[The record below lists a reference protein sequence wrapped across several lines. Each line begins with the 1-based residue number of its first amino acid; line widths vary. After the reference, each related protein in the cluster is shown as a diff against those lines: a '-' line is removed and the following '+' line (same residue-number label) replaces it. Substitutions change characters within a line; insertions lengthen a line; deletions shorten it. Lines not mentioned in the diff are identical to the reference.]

1 MGLLN
6 NPTSYLNHT
15 HRQQHIKSPRP
26 SLILFASLFTVAVLP
41 RSLLVSV
48 IPIEALVLLSNV
60 QAVSLVYFI
69 SGIASILFSLVIP
82 ILASR
87 FRARGLLILGAIA
100 AIATA
105 FLLNSHQIYLFVVGM
120 MLYTASANMVE
131 IALTLF
137 IMQVVPRREIQR
149 FEPMRVFFMVIGFL
163 IGPWLG
169 IVLREQ
175 ISASSPYLLS
185 GIVAVLTIVF
195 MLLLQLHRLPQ
206 DTSRPTPSNPVRYVQ
221 RFSAQPRLRLA
232 WALAVG
238 RASWWSM
245 FFIYAPLYAVTSGL
259 GEIIGGAIVS
269 AGVGTVLTV
278 HFWGWI
284 GRRYGLRRMMFWSAM
299 MTTLAMLV
307 LTAAAGVAWLGVAL
321 WLVAAA
327 AVAPLDAAG
336 NGPFLRAVRSRER
349 PEMAGV
355 YNTYRD
361 VAQLM
366 PPGIFSVVLRV
377 FELPAVF
384 ATTALGM
391 LGIAGLAR
399 YLPRRF

>member
-1 MGLLN
+1 M
-6 NPTSYLNHT
+6 
-15 HRQQHIKSPRP
+15 
-26 SLILFASLFTVAVLP
+26 AVLP

-48 IPIEALVLLSNV
+48 IPVEALTLMSTV
-60 QAVSLVYFI
+60 QAVSLLYFI
-69 SGIASILFSLVIP
+69 SGIASVLFSLLIP

-87 FRARGLLILGAIA
+87 FRARGLLILGGITTV
-100 AIATA
+100 ATA
-105 FLLNSHQIYLFVVGM
+105 VLLNSHQMSLFVVGM
-120 MLYTASANMVE
+120 IFYTASANMVE

-169 IVLREQ
+169 VVLREQ
-175 ISASSPYLLS
+175 VSASAPYLLS
-185 GIVAVLTIVF
+185 GLFAVFTIAF
-195 MLLLQLHRLPQ
+195 MLMLRLHRLHL
-206 DTSRPTPSNPVRYVQ
+206 DKSRPIPANPIRYVQ

-238 RASWWSM
+238 RAGWWSM

-259 GEIIGGAIVS
+259 GEIIGGTIVS
-269 AGVGTVLTV
+269 AGVAMVLTV

-284 GRRYGLRRMMFWSAM
+284 GRRYGLRRMMFWSSL
-299 MTTLAMLV
+299 MTTFAMLV
-307 LTAAAGVAWLGVAL
+307 LTAVAGSAWLGAAL

-327 AVAPLDAAG
+327 AIAPLDAAG

-361 VAQLM
+361 MAQLM
-366 PPGIFSVVLRV
+366 PPGIFSVVLRF

-391 LGIAGLAR
+391 LGMAALAR

>member
-1 MGLLN
+1 M
-6 NPTSYLNHT
+6 
-15 HRQQHIKSPRP
+15 
-26 SLILFASLFTVAVLP
+26 
-41 RSLLVSV
+41 LVSV

-105 FLLNSHQIYLFVVGM
+105 FLLNSHQIYLFVIGM

-206 DTSRPTPSNPVRYVQ
+206 DTSRAIPSNPVRYVQ

-299 MTTLAMLV
+299 MTALAMLV

-336 NGPFLRAVRSRER
+336 NGPFLRAVRARER

>member
-1 MGLLN
+1 MLN
-6 NPTSYLNHT
+6 NTASYLNHT

-26 SLILFASLFTVAVLP
+26 PLILFASLFTVAVLP

-48 IPIEALVLLSNV
+48 IPIEALILLNNV

-105 FLLNSHQIYLFVVGM
+105 FLLNSHQIYLFVIGM

-206 DTSRPTPSNPVRYVQ
+206 DTSRAIPSNPVRYVQ

-299 MTTLAMLV
+299 MTALAMLV
-307 LTAAAGVAWLGVAL
+307 LTAAAGVAWLGAAL

-336 NGPFLRAVRSRER
+336 NGPFLRAVRARER

>member
-1 MGLLN
+1 MLN
-6 NPTSYLNHT
+6 NPASYLNHT

-26 SLILFASLFTVAVLP
+26 PLILFASLFTVAVLP

-105 FLLNSHQIYLFVVGM
+105 FLLNSHQIYLFVIGM

-175 ISASSPYLLS
+175 ISVSSPYLLS

-206 DTSRPTPSNPVRYVQ
+206 DTSRAIPSNPVRYVQ

-299 MTTLAMLV
+299 MTALAMLV
-307 LTAAAGVAWLGVAL
+307 LTAAAGVAWLGAAL

-336 NGPFLRAVRSRER
+336 NGPFLRAVRARER

>member
-1 MGLLN
+1 MLN
-6 NPTSYLNHT
+6 NPASYLNHT

-26 SLILFASLFTVAVLP
+26 PLILFASLFTVAVLP

-48 IPIEALVLLSNV
+48 IPIEALILLNNV

-105 FLLNSHQIYLFVVGM
+105 FLLNSHQIYLFVIGM

-206 DTSRPTPSNPVRYVQ
+206 DTSRAIPSNPVRYVQ

-299 MTTLAMLV
+299 MTALAMLV
-307 LTAAAGVAWLGVAL
+307 LTAAAGVAWLGAAL

-336 NGPFLRAVRSRER
+336 NGPFLRAVRARER

>member
-1 MGLLN
+1 
-6 NPTSYLNHT
+6 
-15 HRQQHIKSPRP
+15 
-26 SLILFASLFTVAVLP
+26 
-41 RSLLVSV
+41 
-48 IPIEALVLLSNV
+48 
-60 QAVSLVYFI
+60 
-69 SGIASILFSLVIP
+69 
-82 ILASR
+82 
-87 FRARGLLILGAIA
+87 
-100 AIATA
+100 
-105 FLLNSHQIYLFVVGM
+105 
-120 MLYTASANMVE
+120 
-131 IALTLF
+131 
-137 IMQVVPRREIQR
+137 
-149 FEPMRVFFMVIGFL
+149 
-163 IGPWLG
+163 
-169 IVLREQ
+169 
-175 ISASSPYLLS
+175 
-185 GIVAVLTIVF
+185 
-195 MLLLQLHRLPQ
+195 
-206 DTSRPTPSNPVRYVQ
+206 
-221 RFSAQPRLRLA
+221 
-232 WALAVG
+232 
-238 RASWWSM
+238 M

>member
-6 NPTSYLNHT
+6 NTASYLNHT

-26 SLILFASLFTVAVLP
+26 PLILFASLFTVAVLP

-48 IPIEALVLLSNV
+48 IPIEALVLLNNV

-105 FLLNSHQIYLFVVGM
+105 FLLNSHQIYLFVIGM

-206 DTSRPTPSNPVRYVQ
+206 DTSRAIPSNPVRYVQ

-299 MTTLAMLV
+299 MTALAMLV
-307 LTAAAGVAWLGVAL
+307 LTAAAGVAWLGAAL

>member
-1 MGLLN
+1 M
-6 NPTSYLNHT
+6 
-15 HRQQHIKSPRP
+15 
-26 SLILFASLFTVAVLP
+26 AVLP

-48 IPIEALVLLSNV
+48 IPVEALTLMSNV
-60 QAVSLVYFI
+60 QAVSLLYFI
-69 SGIASILFSLVIP
+69 SGIASVLFSLLIP

-87 FRARGLLILGAIA
+87 FRARGLLILGGITTV
-100 AIATA
+100 ATA
-105 FLLNSHQIYLFVVGM
+105 VLLNSHQIYLFVVGM
-120 MLYTASANMVE
+120 IFYTASANMIE

-169 IVLREQ
+169 VVLREQ
-175 ISASSPYLLS
+175 VSVSAPYFLS
-185 GIVAVLTIVF
+185 GIFAVFTIAF
-195 MLLLQLHRLPQ
+195 MLMLRLHRLHQ
-206 DTSRPTPSNPVRYVQ
+206 DKSQPIPANPVRYVQ

-238 RASWWSM
+238 RAGWWSM

-269 AGVGTVLTV
+269 AGVAMVLTV

-284 GRRYGLRRMMFWSAM
+284 GRRYGLRRMMFWSAL
-299 MTTLAMLV
+299 MTTFAMLV
-307 LTAAAGVAWLGVAL
+307 LTAAAGFAWLGAAL

-327 AVAPLDAAG
+327 TIAPLDAAG

-361 VAQLM
+361 MAQLM
-366 PPGIFSVVLRV
+366 PPGIFSVVLRF

-391 LGIAGLAR
+391 LGMAALAR

>member
-1 MGLLN
+1 MLN
-6 NPTSYLNHT
+6 NPASYLNHT

-26 SLILFASLFTVAVLP
+26 PLILFASLFTVAVLP

-48 IPIEALVLLSNV
+48 IPIEALILLNNV

-105 FLLNSHQIYLFVVGM
+105 FLLNSHQIYLFVIGM

-206 DTSRPTPSNPVRYVQ
+206 DTSRAIPSNPVRYVQ

-284 GRRYGLRRMMFWSAM
+284 GRRYGLRRMMFWSAI
-299 MTTLAMLV
+299 MTALAMLV
-307 LTAAAGVAWLGVAL
+307 LTAAAGVAWLGAAL

-336 NGPFLRAVRSRER
+336 NGPFLRAVRARER

>member
-1 MGLLN
+1 MLN
-6 NPTSYLNHT
+6 NPASYLNHT

-26 SLILFASLFTVAVLP
+26 PLILFASLFTVAVLP

-48 IPIEALVLLSNV
+48 IPIEALVLLNNV

-105 FLLNSHQIYLFVVGM
+105 FLLNSHQIYLFVIGM

-206 DTSRPTPSNPVRYVQ
+206 DTSRAIPSNPVRYVQ

-299 MTTLAMLV
+299 LSL
-307 LTAAAGVAWLGVAL
+307 
-321 WLVAAA
+321 
-327 AVAPLDAAG
+327 
-336 NGPFLRAVRSRER
+336 
-349 PEMAGV
+349 
-355 YNTYRD
+355 
-361 VAQLM
+361 
-366 PPGIFSVVLRV
+366 IH
-377 FELPAVF
+377 
-384 ATTALGM
+384 
-391 LGIAGLAR
+391 I
-399 YLPRRF
+399 

>member
-1 MGLLN
+1 MLN
-6 NPTSYLNHT
+6 NPASYLHHT

-26 SLILFASLFTVAVLP
+26 PLILFASLFTVAVLP

-105 FLLNSHQIYLFVVGM
+105 LLLNSHQIYLFVIGM
-120 MLYTASANMVE
+120 MLYTASANMME

-206 DTSRPTPSNPVRYVQ
+206 DTSRAIPSNPVRYVQ

-299 MTTLAMLV
+299 MTALAMLV
-307 LTAAAGVAWLGVAL
+307 LTAAAGVAWLGAAL

-336 NGPFLRAVRSRER
+336 NGPFLRAVRARER